1 MDIER
6 GRRRSRRESVI
17 MMAHCRTA
25 TGRSGDVAIVDL
37 TAEGCCIF
45 TKAVPVGQGLRIRLR
60 PEHLDCLTGVV
71 RWAAR
76 GYAGVEFDKPLYG
89 AVADHLQTIWASN
102 R

>member
-1 MDIER
+1 MWA
-6 GRRRSRRESVI
+6 V
-17 MMAHCRTA
+17 CRTA

-45 TKAVPVGQGLRIRLR
+45 TKGVPVGQGLRVRIQ
-60 PEHLDCLTGVV
+60 PAQFESFAGVV
-71 RWAAR
+71 RWVAK

-89 AVADHLQTIWASN
+89 AVAHHLQKMWSSK